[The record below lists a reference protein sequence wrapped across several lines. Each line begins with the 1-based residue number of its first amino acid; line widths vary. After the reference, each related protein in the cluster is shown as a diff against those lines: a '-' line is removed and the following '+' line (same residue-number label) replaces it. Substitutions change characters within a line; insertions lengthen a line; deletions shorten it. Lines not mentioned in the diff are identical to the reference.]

1 MKQLHYIL
9 VLLALVCVGSVFAQ
23 KNATNQDTQVMVY
36 DPATNTYRLVNLSTL
51 IAQQDSVST
60 KPGGRRQYAPHA
72 ASFSLT
78 GYDRDS
84 LSTKCHRLSIGVRGG
99 AGSFMQK
106 ADGFDALIN
115 GAAGVSV
122 EYTHSWLK
130 GSIQHGI
137 LTGLGITYTC
147 GGLRGAVNDEW
158 TDDSDVTYG
167 TLRYVATAK
176 QVQETIGQVQIEVPL
191 MYSMTMDNGYFLHA
205 GPKLLLP
212 IAGHHTQELTD
223 AHVTAYNLT
232 YNPTAALVDKKYI
245 GFIPESNRDITGK
258 WSAMKVG
265 LLLSLETGYEFRF
278 ADGSGLGLAG
288 YVNYGLNQSLSTND
302 VSCIVVSPAVPE
314 AKVLSATNTYAK
326 SIGYIDFGV
335 KVTYNIH
342 WWK

>member
-9 VLLALVCVGSVFAQ
+9 VVLALVCAGNIFAQ
-23 KNATNQDTQVMVY
+23 KQATNADTQVMVY

-51 IAQQDSVST
+51 IAQQDSVSSANQQRRSAT
-60 KPGGRRQYAPHA
+60 FSTVAGGKSY
-72 ASFSLT
+72 S
-78 GYDRDS
+78 RDS

-99 AGSFMQK
+99 ASTFMQQ
-106 ADGFDALIN
+106 ADGFKALIN
-115 GAAGVSV
+115 GAVGVSV

-137 LTGLGITYTC
+137 LTGLGITYTR

-167 TLRYVATAK
+167 TLRYLTTAK

-212 IAGHHTQELTD
+212 IAGHHSQELTD

-232 YNPTAALVDKKYI
+232 YNPTTALMDKKYI

-278 ADGSGLGLAG
+278 ADGSSLGLAG
-288 YVNYGLNQSLSTND
+288 CVNYGIPQRLSNNQP
-302 VSCIVVSPAVPE
+302 SCIVVSPAEPE
-314 AKVLSATNTYAK
+314 AKVLSATGTYANRI
-326 SIGYIDFGV
+326 SYLDFGV